1 MKKKIGRELLHRA
14 AHDEKIFACISI
26 TPALISLLVLM
37 AIPLICVVVYSF
49 TEWDGVNA
57 TFIGLQNYK
66 DLFHNQDFWLIVGN
80 NLLYL
85 LIVPCILF
93 LSLITAVLIYE
104 EIKGWKFF
112 RAVFFL
118 PYVIS
123 AVVVGYLFRGMF
135 TYDGLVNS
143 FLRLF
148 HLDAIAIDWLASRG
162 SGIAVIVIA
171 VTWTQFGYAML
182 VYLAGMGS
190 VSTSVIEAARLDGAG
205 WWARLRYI
213 WLPLLRRTTEYLTI
227 LYVILAFNSLFDF
240 VFTITKGGP
249 GYDTM
254 PISYWIYTKAF
265 RNSEMGF
272 ACAVAVVLFIVTLVV
287 NLIQRYSAKSKDD
300 WNE

>member
-1 MKKKIGRELLHRA
+1 MNQKKERRLLHRV
-14 AHDEKIFACISI
+14 AHDEKLFARISI
-26 TPALISLLVLM
+26 TPALISLLALM
-37 AIPLICVVVYSF
+37 AFPLLCVVIYSF
-49 TEWDGVNA
+49 TKWDGVNA
-57 TFIGLQNYK
+57 TFIGFQNYK
-66 DLFHNQDFWLIVGN
+66 DLFENRDFWLIVGN

-85 LIVPCILF
+85 LIVPCILL

-135 TYDGLVNS
+135 TYDGIVNS
-143 FLRLF
+143 ILRTL
-148 HLDAIAIDWLASRG
+148 HLDALAIDWLASRG
-162 SGIAVIVIA
+162 SGIAVLVIA

-213 WLPLLRRTTEYLTI
+213 WLPLLHRTTEYLTI

-240 VFTITKGGP
+240 VFTITNGGP

-272 ACAVAVVLFIVTLVV
+272 ACAVAVVLFIVTLAV
-287 NLIQRYSAKSKDD
+287 NLLQRHSAKSKGD